1 MNRKSGAASRPQVT
15 AYVSLSL
22 RKWLDDYVRQ
32 FGLDRSEAVRM
43 LIERERRV
51 RWLEAAF
58 YLPTDDLH
66 SKSSAR
72 KVRVGRRNK
81 GSRAKPLA

>member
-1 MNRKSGAASRPQVT
+1 MNRKLGLASRPQVT
-15 AYVSLSL
+15 AYVSLSQ

-58 YLPTDDLH
+58 DLPTDDLH
-66 SKSSAR
+66 SKSSGR
-72 KVRVGRRNK
+72 KVRVGLRNN
-81 GSRAKPLA
+81 GSRPKPPA

>member
-1 MNRKSGAASRPQVT
+1 M
-15 AYVSLSL
+15 SLSL
-22 RKWLDDYVRQ
+22 RKWLDEYVMQ

-58 YLPTDDLH
+58 NLPSDDLH
-66 SKSSAR
+66 LKPSAR
-72 KVRVGRRNK
+72 KVRLGGRSNRP
-81 GSRAKPLA
+81 RAKPSA